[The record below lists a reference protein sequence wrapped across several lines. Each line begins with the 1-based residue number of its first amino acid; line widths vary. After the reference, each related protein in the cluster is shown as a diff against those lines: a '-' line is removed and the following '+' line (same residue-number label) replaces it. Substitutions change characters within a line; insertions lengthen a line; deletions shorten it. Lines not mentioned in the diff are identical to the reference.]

1 MKKTAAFLGFILLAI
16 SCFAPALP
24 AVAQGLDIAVFPVKF
39 ELKMEPGTSREF
51 EIYVENHGTVDQRL
65 AVHFMDFFINPD
77 HTYVFE
83 EPGHYPYSCSKWLSV
98 DVPEFTVPAGKRV
111 VSRFTATAPPNAEPG
126 GHFGAVLF
134 RQVPLETT
142 DATSN
147 RDTAVTQIAS
157 LVLITI
163 PGEILREGEIT
174 SVFVES
180 KWFWPTKELLRLPVS
195 PPKYR
200 VAFKNTGNVH
210 LTIFGELT
218 YTPSLGWGHGTVELE
233 EMTVLP
239 DSEQYYQG
247 VIPDPPL
254 LGSYSVKVDI
264 RYGPSLLELDTTRT
278 ETAGF
283 STCPTSLLL
292 IFLVLLAV
300 LIVLFKL
307 VGRSRERRKGQK

>member
-1 MKKTAAFLGFILLAI
+1 MRKTAAVSAFIFLVI
-16 SCFAPALP
+16 SCFAPALH
-24 AVAQGLDIAVFPVKF
+24 AVAQEFNVAVSPVKF
-39 ELKMEPGTSREF
+39 ELTMEPGTSREF
-51 EIYVENHGTVDQRL
+51 EIYVENRGTADQRL
-65 AVHFMDFFINPD
+65 ALHFMDFYVKPEG
-77 HTYVFE
+77 TCVFE
-83 EPGHYPYSCSKWLSV
+83 EPGHYPYSCAKWLSV
-98 DVPEFTVPAGKRV
+98 DVPEFTVPAGQRV
-111 VSRFTATAPPNAEPG
+111 VSRFTATAPPDAEPG

-134 RQVPLETT
+134 RQVPETT
-142 DATSN
+142 DATSH
-147 RDTAVTQIAS
+147 RGTDVIQIAS
-157 LVLITI
+157 LALITI

-174 SVFVES
+174 SVSVES

-210 LTIFGELT
+210 LTIRGKLT
-218 YTPSLGWGHGTVELE
+218 YTPSFGWGHGTVELK

-239 DSEQYYQG
+239 DSERYYQG

-278 ETAGF
+278 GTAGF

-292 IFLVLLAV
+292 IFLVPLAV
-300 LIVLFKL
+300 LFVLFKL
-307 VGRSRERRKGQK
+307 VGRRRKKSKGEK